1 MPSDYEVGYGKPPR
15 HGRFAKGQSGNP
27 RGRPKGTKNLKT
39 DLSEEL
45 RERVLVREGGSTSH
59 LSKQRA
65 LVKSLVTEAIQ
76 GDQRA
81 ASTVL
86 NMMLRL
92 LDDDEAPVAGESLG
106 KEDQEVYELL
116 RRRTRGFGESVGND
130 GGSSGS
136 TAASGSVVPKVGST
150 PSTKTKHEE
159 PYHGE

>member
-15 HGRFAKGQSGNP
+15 SGRFAKGQSGNP

-39 DLSEEL
+39 DLSEEHQ
-45 RERVLVREGGSTSH
+45 ERVLVREDGRAVP

-65 LVKSLVTEAIQ
+65 LVKSLMARAIQ

-92 LDDDEAPVAGESLG
+92 LDDDEAPVAGEPLG

-116 RRRTRGFGESVGND
+116 RQRARGVGETGGN
-130 GGSSGS
+130 GRIGLHAPEQ
-136 TAASGSVVPKVGST
+136 TARS
-150 PSTKTKHEE
+150 STKTRHEE
-159 PYHGE
+159 P